1 VRSLIGVPRW
11 RAAQVPPSAETQ
23 FLTEFDKFS
32 PEA

>member
-1 VRSLIGVPRW
+1 MIPEIRQPQW
-11 RAAQVPPSAETQ
+11 RAAQVPPSGKTQ